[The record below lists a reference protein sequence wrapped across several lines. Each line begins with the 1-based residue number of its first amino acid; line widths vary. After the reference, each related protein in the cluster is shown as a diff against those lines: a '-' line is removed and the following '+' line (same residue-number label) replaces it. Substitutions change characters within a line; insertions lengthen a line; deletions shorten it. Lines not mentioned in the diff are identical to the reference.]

1 MKKIKPRNYWNNKE
15 NCSEAAKTCNSRLE
29 FKNKFRTAYQH
40 CCKNKW
46 IDDVCLHMSENLKP
60 KHYWTK
66 ERCFDVAKKC
76 NTIKEFRKN
85 SRAYSLCL
93 KNKWITDACSHME
106 KLGNL
111 YMKVGYK
118 MIFTSEL
125 NNYEYIYIGFTCD
138 FERRLYQHLNLKKL
152 PKISCFMIVG
162 NIQ

>member
-66 ERCFDVAKKC
+66 ERCKEEALKHTKKYYLKTAEPVAYRVSREKGWLEEIC
-76 NTIKEFRKN
+76 VHMIKRNSKN
-85 SRAYSLCL
+85 
-93 KNKWITDACSHME
+93 
-106 KLGNL
+106 
-111 YMKVGYK
+111 
-118 MIFTSEL
+118 
-125 NNYEYIYIGFTCD
+125 
-138 FERRLYQHLNLKKL
+138 
-152 PKISCFMIVG
+152 
-162 NIQ
+162 